1 VLAVLKGREWLMTVC
16 RMLLVAGEKMII
28 ATWKVYMPWVT
39 FSNDPTIG
47 FQGAKQH
54 LHYCP
59 LSKNMLRRSSL
70 ATTSYMSSVLLY
82 YCTVVVHHTVFCMKC
97 MVPNVDIQIS
107 WWFGVL
113 HQKQYARVHAT
124 FVCAQLHL
132 HKVMLFQ
139 RVQETIGPCLRVIH
153 CWIMTMSNAA
163 KNSKS
168 SPLC

>member
-1 VLAVLKGREWLMTVC
+1 MTVC
-16 RMLLVAGEKMII
+16 RMLLVASEKMII
-28 ATWKVYMPWVT
+28 ATWKVYMPWVM

-54 LHYCP
+54 HYYCP

-97 MVPNVDIQIS
+97 MVQKCSKRERNKVDIQIS

-113 HQKQYARVHAT
+113 HQKQFARVHAT
-124 FVCAQLHL
+124 FVSAQLHL
-132 HKVMLFQ
+132 HEVMLFQ
-139 RVQETIGPCLRVIH
+139 CVQETIGPCLRVIH